1 MESEYGQFPADLEVL
16 VRRHLKKDCKLAEAD
31 DPEKTRLR
39 GRQVKFYRNAWLGFV
54 EREERGVPSDRR
66 YFLTR
71 PRARRNRIIPIANVA
86 GSVDRVNRR
95 FKLQL
100 TRDNVADYL
109 NFYYSFTPK
118 DDPMLSHLPGGA
130 TQFAVPRSV
139 ADLRFEKAEKPLS
152 SPQSAS
158 RGPSCTEECLVR
170 GAVWHFLDRRRHEVV
185 APLRYKKRPVSPFK
199 ASGRIP
205 VQFRHAVFASDF
217 KVPETTGVPVLSN
230 IELLYQSNA
239 LKEPDVLPSG
249 CLTIPKS
256 IVRKELWEAIR
267 HKAKRISAGLG
278 STVVQVLWFVFI
290 VLLLYFWGCI
300 ALFSV
305 GEWRE
310 WEWVRDHFQRWSG
323 VLGWAD
329 WPTTAFWWAV
339 VAIFTFLWAIVLTT
353 HRDKVFNW
361 IFRLCPKGLQ
371 PWMAGLLNHFVT
383 RWDAAL
389 TAQNTFSKRVWWSAI
404 HLVPWAVYLVFAFAS
419 LQILWDLM
427 EGQQPR
433 PAPLIAQTLLVQA
446 GLNLPFVTFMLIQVF
461 GLGRWLDPVI
471 EGVLDYPLLGL
482 FQIAMGL
489 VVFGGLYRVWV
500 FTVEASPY
508 TFFRRLRH
516 NPRQQDEED

>member
-1 MESEYGQFPADLEVL
+1 MEEYGQFPADLEVL
-16 VRRHLKKDCKLAEAD
+16 VRRHLRKDCRLPEAEDA
-31 DPEKTRLR
+31 EKVRLR
-39 GRQVKFYRNAWLGFV
+39 GRPVKFYRNAWLGYV
-54 EREERGVPSDRR
+54 ESEEDGAWGNRR

-71 PRARRNRIIPIANVA
+71 PRARRNRIIPVANVA
-86 GSVDRVNRR
+86 GSVDRANRR
-95 FKLQL
+95 FKLLL
-100 TRDNVADYL
+100 TRENVADYL
-109 NFYYSFTPK
+109 NFYYAFTPK
-118 DDPMLSHLPGGA
+118 DDPMLSNLPGGA

-139 ADLRFEKAEKPLS
+139 ADFRFEMAEAPAK
-152 SPQSAS
+152 SAIS
-158 RGPSCTEECLVR
+158 GPGCTEGCLVR

-185 APLRYKKRPVSPFK
+185 VPLRYRKRPVSPFK

-205 VQFRHAVFASDF
+205 IQFRHAVFASDF
-217 KVPETTGVPVLSN
+217 KVPATTGVPVLSN

-239 LKEPDVLPSG
+239 LKEPEVPPTTCLP
-249 CLTIPKS
+249 IPKS
-256 IVRKELWEAIR
+256 ILRMELWETIR
-267 HKAKRISAGLG
+267 GKAKQVSAGLG
-278 STVVQVLWFVFI
+278 STAVQLLWFVF
-290 VLLLYFWGCI
+290 VAFLLYFWGCI
-300 ALFSV
+300 ALFSA

-310 WEWVRDHFQRWSG
+310 WEWVRDHFQWWSG
-323 VLGWAD
+323 TLGWSD
-329 WPTTAFWWAV
+329 WPTTAFWWAGA
-339 VAIFTFLWAIVLTT
+339 AIFTFLWAIVLTT

-361 IFRLCPKGLQ
+361 IFRLCPHGLR
-371 PWMAGLLNHFVT
+371 PWMAGVLNHFVT

-404 HLVPWAVYLVFAFAS
+404 HLVPWGAYLVFAFAS

-433 PAPLIAQTLLVQA
+433 PAQLVVQTLLVQA
-446 GLNLPFVTFMLIQVF
+446 GLNLPFVTFLLIQVF

-471 EGVLDYPLLGL
+471 EGVLDYTLLGL

-516 NPRQQDEED
+516 HPPQEED